1 MRGDWRWFIMLV
13 RCFRELG
20 EREMVNGVADYG
32 NSVGE
37 IADRA
42 RMRIYGLLMEG
53 LLSAICNFTVS
64 IVDLRVG
71 H

>member
-1 MRGDWRWFIMLV
+1 MRGGWRWFIMLV

-20 EREMVNGVADYG
+20 ERETGNGITDYG

-42 RMRIYGLLMEG
+42 RMGTYGLLMEG
-53 LLSAICNFTVS
+53 LSSARCNLHCFEF
-64 IVDLRVG
+64 
-71 H
+71 